1 MKLWKQTVALM
12 LATLLGTLVRV
23 GGLGLYIIGERNL
36 TNAASTY
43 ARQMNASA
51 SMLEQFWDSV
61 RYAQMTE
68 VGRRSYREF
77 QFRLCCGEGFILID
91 DETGKAAENLT
102 AYNLKDV
109 HALDLTGK
117 EAGSVYRLQKIKN
130 HMLLLQRK
138 KLISPEGYSLL
149 SIRDI
154 SEIFQELLVTGLWFL
169 GICSMIFFLAGIFIW
184 KMMRRTLRRMEEL
197 QEVAGKQEMLLGALS
212 HEMKTPLTSII
223 GYSDTLRAVN
233 LSGEQKDRALEHI
246 SREGKRLEALSAKML
261 QMLGLHRNDAIE
273 KKPCSVQE
281 IFRRIVQLEEKKADM
296 LLLIK
301 GEDFIME
308 MDQAL
313 MESLLL
319 NLMDNAIKASE
330 SGKAIILNSGKLETE
345 KYIQVRDFG
354 RGIPEEELDKIK
366 EPFYMVDKSRSRQQ
380 GGAGLGLALC
390 VKIAELHKGR
400 LEIKSREGKG
410 TCVTVYFPLK

>member
-1 MKLWKQTVALM
+1 
-12 LATLLGTLVRV
+12 
-23 GGLGLYIIGERNL
+23 
-36 TNAASTY
+36 
-43 ARQMNASA
+43 
-51 SMLEQFWDSV
+51 
-61 RYAQMTE
+61 
-68 VGRRSYREF
+68 
-77 QFRLCCGEGFILID
+77 
-91 DETGKAAENLT
+91 
-102 AYNLKDV
+102 
-109 HALDLTGK
+109 
-117 EAGSVYRLQKIKN
+117 
-130 HMLLLQRK
+130 
-138 KLISPEGYSLL
+138 
-149 SIRDI
+149 
-154 SEIFQELLVTGLWFL
+154 
-169 GICSMIFFLAGIFIW
+169 
-184 KMMRRTLRRMEEL
+184 MEEL

-246 SREGKRLEALSAKML
+246 SREGRRLEALSAKML

-273 KKPCSVQE
+273 KKTCSVQE

-366 EPFYMVDKSRSRQQ
+366 DPFYMIDKSRSRQQ